1 MKTDLQFDAQGRLR
15 HLLTLEGLSR
25 QTLLDILD
33 TAESFIAVGERE
45 IKKVPLLR
53 GKTVVNL
60 FFEPSTRTRTTFEIA
75 AKRLSAD
82 VINLAIA
89 QSSTSKGETLLDT
102 VRNLEAMH
110 TDLFVVRHSEAGAA
124 HLIARHVPPHVH
136 IINAGD
142 GRHAHPTQGLLD
154 AFTVRR
160 HKGDVSQL
168 TVAIVGDIL
177 HSRVAR
183 SEIHAL
189 TALGAKE
196 VRVIAPKTLLPTA
209 VEKLGVTPYT
219 DAADGLKDVD
229 VIMMLRLQRERMQ
242 GAHIPSEQEYFNL
255 YGLTP
260 EKLARARKDAIV
272 MHPGPMNRGLDVDS
286 AVADGPQ
293 SVILPQVT
301 YGIAVRMAVMALILG
316 GTPESPSTAKRRG
329 EGGAA

>member
-1 MKTDLQFDAQGRLR
+1 MTENLQFDGQGRLR

-25 QTLLDILD
+25 QTLLEILD

-82 VINLAIA
+82 VINLNVSA
-89 QSSTSKGETLLDT
+89 SSTSKGETLLDT

-110 TDLFVVRHSEAGAA
+110 TDLFVVRHNESGAA
-124 HLIARHVPPHVH
+124 HLIARHVPAHVH

-160 HKGDVSQL
+160 HKGDFGKL

-189 TALGAKE
+189 TTLGAKE
-196 VRVIAPKTLLPTA
+196 VRVIAPKTLLPVA

-219 DAADGLKDVD
+219 DMAAGLKDVD
-229 VIMMLRLQRERMQ
+229 VIMMLRLQRERMA

-260 EKLARARKDAIV
+260 EKLGARQKDAIV
-272 MHPGPMNRGLDVDS
+272 LHPGPMNRGLDIDS

-301 YGIAVRMAVMALILG
+301 YGISVRMAVMALILG
-316 GTPESPSTAKRRG
+316 GTPETGRRV
-329 EGGAA
+329 

>member
-1 MKTDLQFDAQGRLR
+1 LTRDLQFDASGGLT

-25 QTLLDILD
+25 QTILEILD

-82 VINLAIA
+82 VINLAVA
-89 QSSTSKGETLLDT
+89 ASSTSKGETLLDT
-102 VRNLEAMH
+102 VRNLEAMR
-110 TDLFVVRHSEAGAA
+110 TDLFVVRHAESGAA
-124 HLIARHVPPHVH
+124 HLIAQHTPPHVH

-154 AFTVRR
+154 VFTIRR
-160 HKGDVSQL
+160 HKGAFENL
-168 TVAIVGDIL
+168 KVALIGDIL

-183 SEIHAL
+183 SDIHAL
-189 TALGAKE
+189 TTLGVQE
-196 VRVIAPKTLLPTA
+196 LRVIAPKTLLPTA
-209 VEKLGVTPYT
+209 VEKLGVRPYT
-219 DAADGLKDVD
+219 DMRAGLADVD
-229 VIMMLRLQRERMQ
+229 VIMMLRIQRERMQ
-242 GAHIPSEQEYFNL
+242 GAHIPSEQEYFRV

-260 EKLARARKDAIV
+260 DKLECAKPDAIV
-272 MHPGPMNRGLDVDS
+272 LHPGPMNRGLEIDS
-286 AVADGPQ
+286 AVADGPR

-301 YGIAVRMAVMALILG
+301 YGIAVRMAVMAMILG
-316 GTPESPSTAKRRG
+316 GREDTPGRR
-329 EGGAA
+329 A

>member
-1 MKTDLQFDAQGRLR
+1 MTENLQFDAHGRLR
-15 HLLTLEGLSR
+15 HLLTLEGLPR
-25 QTLLDILD
+25 QTLLEILD

-53 GKTVVNL
+53 GQTVVNL

-82 VINLAIA
+82 VINLNVSA
-89 QSSTSKGETLLDT
+89 SSTSKGETLLDT

-110 TDLFVVRHSEAGAA
+110 TDLFVVRHNESGAA
-124 HLIARHVPPHVH
+124 HLIARHVPAHVH

-160 HKGDVSQL
+160 HKGDVGKL

-189 TALGAKE
+189 TTLGARE
-196 VRVIAPKTLLPTA
+196 VRVIAPKTLLPVA

-219 DAADGLKDVD
+219 DMAEGLKDVD
-229 VIMMLRLQRERMQ
+229 VVMMLRLQRERMA

-260 EKLARARKDAIV
+260 EKLAHARKDAIV
-272 MHPGPMNRGLDVDS
+272 MHPGPMNRGLDIDS

-316 GTPESPSTAKRRG
+316 GGPDAGRR
-329 EGGAA
+329 A

>member
-1 MKTDLQFDAQGRLR
+1 MTENLQFDAQGRLR

-25 QTLLDILD
+25 RTLLEILD

-53 GKTVVNL
+53 GQTVVNL

-82 VINLAIA
+82 VINLNVSA
-89 QSSTSKGETLLDT
+89 SSTSKGETLLDT

-110 TDLFVVRHSEAGAA
+110 TDLFVVRHNESGAA
-124 HLIARHVPPHVH
+124 HLIARHVPAHVH

-160 HKGDVSQL
+160 HKGDVGKL
-168 TVAIVGDIL
+168 KVAIVGDIL

-189 TALGAKE
+189 TTLGAKE
-196 VRVIAPKTLLPTA
+196 VRVIAPKTLLPVA

-219 DAADGLKDVD
+219 DMVAGLKDVD
-229 VIMMLRLQRERMQ
+229 VIMMLRLQRERMA

-260 EKLARARKDAIV
+260 EKLAHAKKDAIV
-272 MHPGPMNRGLDVDS
+272 MHPGPMNRGLDIDS

-316 GTPESPSTAKRRG
+316 GTPETGRRV
-329 EGGAA
+329 

>member
-1 MKTDLQFDAQGRLR
+1 MTESLQFDAQGRLR

-25 QTLLDILD
+25 RTLLEILD

-53 GKTVVNL
+53 GQTVVNL

-82 VINLAIA
+82 VINLNVSA
-89 QSSTSKGETLLDT
+89 SSTSKGETLLDT

-110 TDLFVVRHSEAGAA
+110 TDLFVVRHNESGAA
-124 HLIARHVPPHVH
+124 HLIARHVPAHVH

-160 HKGDVSQL
+160 HKGDVGKL
-168 TVAIVGDIL
+168 KVAIVGDIL

-189 TALGAKE
+189 TTLGARE
-196 VRVIAPKTLLPTA
+196 VRVIAPKTLLPVA

-219 DAADGLKDVD
+219 DMTAGLKDVD
-229 VIMMLRLQRERMQ
+229 VIMMLRLQRERMA

-260 EKLARARKDAIV
+260 EKLAHANKDAIV
-272 MHPGPMNRGLDVDS
+272 MHPGPMNRGLDIDS

-316 GTPESPSTAKRRG
+316 GAPEAGRR
-329 EGGAA
+329 A